1 MYEEF
6 TQRKYPLP
14 DLSLLQG
21 LAEGDDDFIKE
32 IITLFLKH
40 GPIILASIE
49 EAAAAAD
56 YNTLRLNAHKLLS
69 DLSILGITSAIKDVE
84 IIEKQAAQKIISTQK
99 IKSVTEAISLG
110 IEDLKQM
117 INYEDTSL

>member
-1 MYEEF
+1 MTESVE
-6 TQRKYPLP
+6 RKYPHP
-14 DLSLLQG
+14 DLSLLKEM
-21 LAEGDDDFIKE
+21 AEGDDDFIKE

-69 DLSILGITSAIKDVE
+69 DLSILGIKSAIKNVE